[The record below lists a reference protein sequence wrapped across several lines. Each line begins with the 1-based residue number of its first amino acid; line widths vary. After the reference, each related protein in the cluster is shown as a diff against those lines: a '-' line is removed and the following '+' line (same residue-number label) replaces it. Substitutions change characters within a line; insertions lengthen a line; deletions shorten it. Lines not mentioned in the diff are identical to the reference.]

1 MYMKPYFHLIA
12 LFLLTACS
20 NFAQTGGEV
29 TAENFE
35 KAIAKGGIQLL
46 DVRTAG
52 EYRSGHIQGALQAD
66 WTDQAQFRDRTQYL
80 DKSRPVYVYCLSGG
94 RSAQA
99 AKMLREQGYK
109 EVVNLQGGINAWK
122 REGRPLE
129 SPEAGKPETSADQYQ
144 SLISSA
150 PVVLVDYGAEWC
162 PPCRKMEPV
171 IAAFMKENEGRVRLV
186 KMDGGLETQ
195 LMKQH
200 GVEALPTFIVYKN
213 GKETARK
220 QGVMTK
226 EEMAA
231 LVQ

>member
-1 MYMKPYFHLIA
+1 MKSYFRLIA
-12 LFLLTACS
+12 LFLLSACS
-20 NFAQTGGEV
+20 NYAQTGGEV
-29 TAENFE
+29 TVENFE
-35 KAIAKGGIQLL
+35 KAIAKGGVQLL

-52 EYRSGHIQGALQAD
+52 EFQTGHIQGALQAD
-66 WTDQAQFRDRTQYL
+66 WTDPTQFKDRTQYL
-80 DKSRPVYVYCLSGG
+80 DKSKPVYVYCLSGG

-99 AKMLREQGYK
+99 AKMMRENGFK

-122 REGRPLE
+122 REGRPLD
-129 SPEAGKPETSADQYQ
+129 SPEAGKAETTADQYQ
-144 SLISSA
+144 SLVSSA
-150 PVVLVDYGAEWC
+150 AVVLVDYGAEWC

-171 IAAFMKENEGRVRLV
+171 IAAYMKENEGKVKLV
-186 KMDGGLETQ
+186 KMDGGVETQ

-226 EEMAA
+226 EEMTA

>member
-1 MYMKPYFHLIA
+1 MKSYFPLIA
-12 LFLLTACS
+12 LFLLSSCS
-20 NFAQTGGEV
+20 NYAQTGGEA

-35 KAIAKGGIQLL
+35 NAIAKGGVQLL

-52 EYRSGHIQGALQAD
+52 EFRSGHIKGALQAD
-66 WTDQAQFRDRTQYL
+66 WTDAEQFKDRTQYL
-80 DKSRPVYVYCLSGG
+80 DKSKPVYVYCLSGG

-99 AKMLREQGYK
+99 AKMLQEQGFT

-122 REGRPLE
+122 KEGRPLQR
-129 SPEAGKPETSADQYQ
+129 PEAGKPETGADQYQ
-144 SLISSA
+144 SLVSSA

-171 IAAFMKENEGRVRLV
+171 IAAFMKENENKVRLI
-186 KMDGGLETQ
+186 KMDGGVETQ

-200 GVEALPTFIVYKN
+200 GVDALPTFIVYKN

-220 QGVMTK
+220 QGIMTK

-231 LVQ
+231 LVK